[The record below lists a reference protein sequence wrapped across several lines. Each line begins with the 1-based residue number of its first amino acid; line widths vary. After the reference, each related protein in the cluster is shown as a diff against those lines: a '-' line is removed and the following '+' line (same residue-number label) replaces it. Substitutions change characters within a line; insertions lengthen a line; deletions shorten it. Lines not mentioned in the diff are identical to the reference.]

1 MKKMGK
7 LEKIIGVI
15 IVATI
20 IGGGAAFYV
29 GQKDVE
35 AEEDKALSAEE
46 VAELSIDTDVITTNL
61 ASPGTFGIVQ
71 FNILLSDKKTKE
83 EAEKR
88 TAEVRAAVIATV
100 ASFTKE
106 ELIGE
111 SGIKLIEEELAVR
124 LSGVFEKGKVDRV
137 LVTEFKMQ

>member
-1 MKKMGK
+1 MGK

-15 IVATI
+15 IVAMV
-20 IGGGAAFYV
+20 IGGGAAYFFIL
-29 GQKDVE
+29 KDDG
-35 AEEDKALSAEE
+35 AEKPKSLSAEE
-46 VAELSIDTDVITTNL
+46 VAELSIDTDIITTNL
-61 ASPGTFGIVQ
+61 ASSGNFGIVQ
-71 FNILLSDKKTKE
+71 FNILLSDKDTKE

-106 ELIGE
+106 ELVGE
-111 SGIKLIEEELAVR
+111 SGISLIEEELSTR
-124 LSGVFEKGKVDRV
+124 LADVFEKGKVERV